1 MKPGITEYRERI
13 NMDNNLIRAASR
25 TELVSEYYFSAKLAE
40 IARMR
45 KEGADIINLGIGS
58 PDMAP
63 AAEVTEELAR
73 SASSGENHGYQ
84 SYRGIP
90 SLRQAFADWY
100 GRYFGVGLD
109 PAKEVLPLIGS
120 KEGIMHISMAFI
132 DPGDEVLVP
141 DPGYPAYAAA
151 ALLAGGI
158 VRRYDL
164 TLENGWL
171 PDIRA
176 IEASGVERVKIMW
189 INYPHMPTG
198 TRATRRL
205 FEELVDFADRHHI
218 LLCNDNPYSF
228 VLNNEHLSIL
238 TVPGARKTALELNSL
253 SKSHNM
259 AGWRIG
265 MLAGRGEYINDV
277 IKIKSNMDSGM
288 FRPLQEAAVVALAAP
303 EEWYERLNKVY
314 HRRRLKAEEIMRQLD
329 CSFSRLQSGL
339 FLWGQIPDRY
349 ADAGKL
355 TEELL
360 HRNHL
365 FVTPGSVFGD
375 NGRRYIRIS
384 LCADERTF
392 VRALRRIKAGV
403 TTEQLQVN

>member
-1 MKPGITEYRERI
+1 MRPEKIESRKRI
-13 NMDNNLIRAASR
+13 NMDKTLIRAASR
-25 TELVSEYYFSAKLAE
+25 IELVSEYYFSAKLAE
-40 IARMR
+40 VARMR
-45 KEGADIINLGIGS
+45 QEGADIINLGIGS

-73 SASSGENHGYQ
+73 SACLAENHGYQ
-84 SYRGIP
+84 GYRGIS
-90 SLRQAFADWY
+90 SLRQAFAEWY
-100 GRYFGVGLD
+100 SRYFGVALD
-109 PAKEVLPLIGS
+109 PATELLPLIGS

-141 DPGYPAYAAA
+141 DPGYRAYAAA

-164 TLENGWL
+164 SGENGWL

-176 IEASGVERVKIMW
+176 VEAEGVEKVKIMW

-205 FEELVDFADRHHI
+205 FDELVDFAERHHI

-228 VLNNEHLSIL
+228 ILNSEHLSIL
-238 TVPGARKTALELNSL
+238 SVPGARYTSLELNSL

-277 IKIKSNMDSGM
+277 LKIKSNMDSGM
-288 FRPLQEAAVVALAAP
+288 FRPLQEAAVVALAAS
-303 EEWYERLNKVY
+303 EEWYVRLNKAY
-314 HRRRLKAEEIMRQLD
+314 QRRRQKAEEIMKQLD
-329 CSFSRLQSGL
+329 CSFSRSQSGL
-339 FLWGQIPDRY
+339 FLWGRIPDGY
-349 ADAGKL
+349 SDAEEL

-365 FVTPGSVFGD
+365 FVTPGSVFGN

-384 LCADERTF
+384 LCADVKTII
-392 VRALRRIKAGV
+392 RALRRIEAGV
-403 TTEQLQVN
+403 TKEQLQIN